1 MHGVFLHI
9 LADALGSVVVIISS
23 LIIKFVPHNV
33 DDRKHWTVYVDPTL
47 SLIIVVLISLSAVP
61 LLKESTYVLLQS
73 VPTHMDANSIKKQLL
88 EQVPE
93 IDGIHE
99 LHIWRLS
106 SNAVIASAHLQRRSL
121 SDYMKVA
128 DKVKQFFH
136 RLGIHSTTI
145 QYEYQNDESQTLLT
159 SNDHGIGTE
168 KKSFQTDCLLHCLD
182 DACETQTCCTK
193 DSIRTDAMMSTS
205 NGTSAQHMPAVAAD
219 LSVVIVDDHSHQHS
233 SCDHGHKGESNQ
245 GFGHESVL

>member
-1 MHGVFLHI
+1 MNMHGIFLHV

-23 LIIKFVPHNV
+23 LIIKFVPHRV
-33 DDRKHWTVYVDPTL
+33 EDYRHWTVYVDPIL
-47 SLIIVVLISLSAVP
+47 SLIIVVLISLSAIP

-73 VPTHMDANSIKKQLL
+73 VPSHIDVNSIKKQLL
-88 EQVPE
+88 HQVPE

-136 RLGIHSTTI
+136 TLGIHSTTI
-145 QYEYQNDESQTLLT
+145 QYEYQNDDGRALLT
-159 SNDHGIGTE
+159 STDHDTGTR
-168 KKSFQTDCLLHCLD
+168 KSSQTDCLLLCLD
-182 DACETQTCCTK
+182 EACETQTCCTK
-193 DSIRTDAMMSTS
+193 DSIRTDAMFSGS
-205 NGTSAQHMPAVAAD
+205 KSAGEQNMPVLAAD
-219 LSVVIVDDHSHQHS
+219 LSMVMVDEQSHQRTP
-233 SCDHGHKGESNQ
+233 CDHAHNGESNG
-245 GFGHESVL
+245 GFSHESV